1 MKRSAEGRPTAV
13 RRAAGAAAAPHR
25 RAGAA
30 AASSASP
37 ASPVSRE
44 GRPGTDTL
52 LARLADGLFSSLH
65 RSDQRRKGTDYL
77 RGLLSTPGRKSIRN
91 MAALMGGSGTGQS
104 LHHFICSSTWDWV
117 PVRRDLYAFVER
129 EAPPRAW
136 VVRPMLIPKTGR
148 HSVGV
153 ARYAPDSDGPA
164 LVAQQAVGVWMASS
178 AGAVPVH
185 WHLHVPDP
193 GEDASGGRDL
203 ADASGEP
210 TADRAADA
218 CLELLSEWQVPARP
232 VVLEVEGAASVPALR
247 RLRAA
252 GLCPVARIPGDLPL
266 RVTDPTLVG
275 HTGAVLPAQ
284 RIIAAARELRR
295 PVRAV
300 GGAPQP
306 SRAPTPSGPGR
317 PRVPVRRPAPPE
329 LAATVR
335 TALPGTPPSRRPD
348 AEYALVGFGAS
359 DPDWPREL
367 WLTALPAQ
375 RAAAEVPYYSRLARL
390 TEHQQRTVG
399 DRVGLRDYAGRSFA
413 GWHRH
418 ATLASAAHAAA
429 LLSAWAP
436 PGPT

>member
-13 RRAAGAAAAPHR
+13 RRAAGAPAAFHR
-25 RAGAA
+25 RAGA
-30 AASSASP
+30 SP
-37 ASPVSRE
+37 ASRE
-44 GRPGTDTL
+44 DRPATDIL

-136 VVRPMLIPKTGR
+136 VVRPMLIPKSGR

-153 ARYAPDSDGPA
+153 ARYAPDSEGPG
-164 LVAQQAVGVWMASS
+164 LVAQQAVGVWMASP

-185 WHLHVPDP
+185 WHLHVPAP
-193 GEDASGGRDL
+193 GGPDL

-218 CLELLSEWQVPARP
+218 CLELLSEWGVPARP

-284 RIIAAARELRR
+284 RIIGAARELRR
-295 PVRAV
+295 PVRAA
-300 GGAPQP
+300 GG
-306 SRAPTPSGPGR
+306 GPGR
-317 PRVPVRRPAPPE
+317 SRVPVRRPAPPE

-335 TALPGTPPSRRPD
+335 TALPGTPSSRRPD
-348 AEYALVGFGAS
+348 SEYALVGFGAS

-367 WLTALPAQ
+367 WLAALPAQ
-375 RAAAEVPYYSRLARL
+375 RAAAEVPYFSRLARL
-390 TEHQQRTVG
+390 TEHQQRVVG

-418 ATLASAAHAAA
+418 TTLASAAHAAA
-429 LLSAWAP
+429 LLSEWAP
-436 PGPT
+436 PEAA